1 MFMNGL
7 QPLKTPWK
15 EIIKSTPMWTLL
27 IVHLTQ
33 NWGFLIL
40 LTNMPT
46 YLNYILKFNIK
57 SVKMSK
63 NLNLCTPD
71 FVINLYFIIIIQ
83 NGFLSAMPY
92 LIMWILIIVFS
103 WISDYINLYGL
114 MSNTNQKKMW
124 NSIAHWGGALALLA
138 LCLDTSTTV
147 AIILLAT
154 ALGLNSGVITGFM
167 SNHMDLAP
175 NFAGTLMGITNSISN
190 VTSILGP
197 LLVGFIVTDN
207 VRLIIEKKKKF
218 FNIKI
223 IFMF

>member
-1 MFMNGL
+1 
-7 QPLKTPWK
+7 
-15 EIIKSTPMWTLL
+15 
-27 IVHLTQ
+27 
-33 NWGFLIL
+33 
-40 LTNMPT
+40 
-46 YLNYILKFNIK
+46 
-57 SVKMSK
+57 
-63 NLNLCTPD
+63 
-71 FVINLYFIIIIQ
+71 
-83 NGFLSAMPY
+83 MPY

-103 WISDYINLYGL
+103 WISDYINLYGV

-207 VRLIIEKKKKF
+207 VRFINGKKRENY
-218 FNIKI
+218 FNNKI
-223 IFMF
+223 IFMI